1 MMAVELVI
9 PSMGESI
16 NEVEIGAW
24 RKNPGDFVERDEAV
38 VAIESDK
45 ATVELPAPLS
55 GKITQILKQKGAKAV
70 VGEVIGYMEEAA
82 RPASASA
89 VPTINSPVQSSR
101 APSEAR
107 VMPAAQR
114 AMAQAGLTAEQVTAS
129 GPGGRVLKEDVA
141 RHVAASVAPQ
151 AGIAGVRSEEIVPMS
166 MIRRRIAERLV
177 HAKQTMAMLTTFNEI
192 DMSAVLGLRKQHGE
206 AFQKKYGIK
215 LGMMSFFVRAA
226 VDALREFPQLNA
238 EIRGEDIIYRNFV
251 DLGIAVG
258 GGRGLVV
265 PVIRN
270 AERLGFS
277 AIEMTVA
284 DFGRRAKDNS
294 LKLEELQGGT
304 FTITNGGV
312 YGSLL
317 ATPIINPPQVGILGM
332 HAIQERPV
340 ARDGQVV
347 IRPMM
352 YVALSYDHR
361 LVDGRESVGFL
372 KRIKEVVEDPARAM
386 LEI

>member
-16 NEVEIGAW
+16 NEVEIGTW
-24 RKNPGDFVERDEAV
+24 LKNTGDFVERDEAV

-45 ATVELPAPLS
+45 ATVELPAPLA
-55 GKITQILKQKGAKAV
+55 GRITQILKPKGAKAT

-82 RPASASA
+82 RPAVSREAVAATAVRASA
-89 VPTINSPVQSSR
+89 PAA
-101 APSEAR
+101 APAR
-107 VMPAAQR
+107 VMPAARR
-114 AMAQAGLTAEQVTAS
+114 ALADAGLSADQVLAS
-129 GPGGRVLKEDVA
+129 GPGGRLLKEDVA
-141 RHVAASVAPQ
+141 RHIAAPVVPTSNVSSERQ
-151 AGIAGVRSEEIVPMS
+151 EEIVPMS

-177 HAKQTMAMLTTFNEI
+177 SAKQTMAMLTTFNEI
-192 DMSAVLGLRKQHGE
+192 DMTAVIALRKQHGE

-226 VDALREFPQLNA
+226 IDALRAFPQLNA
-238 EIRGEDIIYRNFV
+238 EIRGEDIVYRNYV
-251 DLGIAVG
+251 DIGIAVG

-265 PVIRN
+265 PVMRN

-277 AIEMTVA
+277 AIELAIA
-284 DFGRRAKDNS
+284 DFGQRAKDNS

-332 HAIQERPV
+332 HAIQDRPV
-340 ARDGQVV
+340 ARDGQIV

-372 KRIKEVVEDPARAM
+372 KRIKEVVEDPARAT

>member
-1 MMAVELVI
+1 MAVELVI

-55 GKITQILKQKGAKAV
+55 GKITQILKPKGAKAA
-70 VGEVIGYMEEAA
+70 VGEVIGYMEEAV
-82 RPASASA
+82 RPASASTA
-89 VPTINSPVQSSR
+89 PTTSSPAQSSR
-101 APSEAR
+101 ASSEAR

-114 AMAQAGLTAEQVTAS
+114 ALAQAGLTVEQITAS
-129 GPGGRVLKEDVA
+129 GPGGRVLKEDVD

-151 AGIAGVRSEEIVPMS
+151 ASIAGTRSEEIVPMS

-206 AFQKKYGIK
+206 AFQRKYGIK

-270 AERLGFS
+270 AERLGFP
-277 AIEMTVA
+277 AIELTIA

>member
-1 MMAVELVI
+1 MAVELVI

-16 NEVEIGAW
+16 NEVEIGTW
-24 RKNPGDFVERDEAV
+24 LKNTGDFVERDEAV

-45 ATVELPAPLS
+45 ATVELPAPLA
-55 GKITQILKQKGAKAV
+55 GRITQILKPKGAKAT
-70 VGEVIGYMEEAA
+70 VGEVIGYMEETA
-82 RPASASA
+82 RPAVSREAVAATAVRASA
-89 VPTINSPVQSSR
+89 PAAAQT
-101 APSEAR
+101 R
-107 VMPAAQR
+107 VMPAARR
-114 AMAQAGLTAEQVTAS
+114 ALADAGLSADQVLAS
-129 GPGGRVLKEDVA
+129 GPGGRLLKEDVA
-141 RHVAASVAPQ
+141 RHVAAPVAMTSSVSSERQ
-151 AGIAGVRSEEIVPMS
+151 EEIVPMS

-177 HAKQTMAMLTTFNEI
+177 SAKQTMAMLTTFNEI
-192 DMSAVLGLRKQHGE
+192 DMTAVIALRKQHGE

-226 VDALREFPQLNA
+226 IDALRSFPQLNA
-238 EIRGEDIIYRNFV
+238 EIRGEDIVYRNYF
-251 DLGIAVG
+251 DIGIAVG

-265 PVIRN
+265 PVMRN
-270 AERLGFS
+270 AERMGFS
-277 AIEMTVA
+277 AIELAIA
-284 DFGRRAKDNS
+284 DFGQRAKDNS

-332 HAIQERPV
+332 HAIQDRPV

-372 KRIKEVVEDPARAM
+372 KRIKEVVEDPARAT

>member
-16 NEVEIGAW
+16 NEVEIGTW
-24 RKNPGDFVERDEAV
+24 LKNTGDFVERDEAV

-45 ATVELPAPLS
+45 ATVELPAPLA
-55 GKITQILKQKGAKAV
+55 GRITQILKPKGAKAT

-82 RPASASA
+82 RPAVSSEAVVATAVRASA
-89 VPTINSPVQSSR
+89 PAAAQV
-101 APSEAR
+101 R
-107 VMPAAQR
+107 VMPAARR
-114 AMAQAGLTAEQVTAS
+114 ALADAGLSADQVLAS
-129 GPGGRVLKEDVA
+129 GPGGRLLKEDVA
-141 RHVAASVAPQ
+141 RHVAAPVAMTSNVSSERQ
-151 AGIAGVRSEEIVPMS
+151 EEIVPMS

-177 HAKQTMAMLTTFNEI
+177 SAKQTMAMLTTFNEVE
-192 DMSAVLGLRKQHGE
+192 MTAVIALRKQHGE

-226 VDALREFPQLNA
+226 IDALRSFPQLNA
-238 EIRGEDIIYRNFV
+238 EIRGEDIVYRNYV
-251 DLGIAVG
+251 DIGIAVG

-265 PVIRN
+265 PVMRN
-270 AERLGFS
+270 AERMGFS
-277 AIEMTVA
+277 AIELAIA
-284 DFGRRAKDNS
+284 DFGQRAKDNS

-332 HAIQERPV
+332 HAIQDRPV

-372 KRIKEVVEDPARAM
+372 KRIKEVVEDPARAT

>member
-16 NEVEIGAW
+16 NEVEIGTW
-24 RKNPGDFVERDEAV
+24 LKNTGDFVERDEAV

-45 ATVELPAPLS
+45 ATVELPAPLA
-55 GKITQILKQKGAKAV
+55 GRITQILKPKGAKAT
-70 VGEVIGYMEEAA
+70 VGEVIGYMEETA
-82 RPASASA
+82 RPAVSREAVAATAVRASA
-89 VPTINSPVQSSR
+89 PAAAQT
-101 APSEAR
+101 R
-107 VMPAAQR
+107 VMPAARR
-114 AMAQAGLTAEQVTAS
+114 ALADAGLSADQVLAS
-129 GPGGRVLKEDVA
+129 GPGGRLLKEDVA
-141 RHVAASVAPQ
+141 RHVAAPVAMTSSVSSERQ
-151 AGIAGVRSEEIVPMS
+151 EEIVPMS

-177 HAKQTMAMLTTFNEI
+177 SAKQTMAMLTTFNEI
-192 DMSAVLGLRKQHGE
+192 DMTAVIALRKQHGE

-226 VDALREFPQLNA
+226 IDALRSFPQLNA
-238 EIRGEDIIYRNFV
+238 EIRGEDIVYRNYF
-251 DLGIAVG
+251 DIGIAVG

-265 PVIRN
+265 PVMRN
-270 AERLGFS
+270 AERMGFS
-277 AIEMTVA
+277 AIELAIA
-284 DFGRRAKDNS
+284 DFGQRAKDNS

-332 HAIQERPV
+332 HAIQDRPV

-372 KRIKEVVEDPARAM
+372 KRIKEVVEDPARAT